1 MGGLRKKMPVT
12 HAMFLLACLAIAGI
26 PPFAGFFSKEEILL
40 AAWENNPVIFWIAL
54 ITSGLTAFYMF
65 RLYFSIFWN
74 KEQEGHHHGKEG
86 DVFLLIPLVILGI
99 GTVLAGFV
107 PFSHF
112 ISSDLKP
119 FETELHLQ
127 FSIAPVAVGVIGI
140 LLASWMYR
148 KQTGIPEN
156 LARNMGGVYKAAKNK
171 FYIDEAWL
179 GFTKGV
185 LFNLIAKP
193 AAWVDRNVVDGL
205 VKGTGSGMEWISYRI
220 KGLQSGKVQQYGLFF
235 LFGVII
241 IVSVYL
247 FKNVPWR

>member
-1 MGGLRKKMPVT
+1 
-12 HAMFLLACLAIAGI
+12 
-26 PPFAGFFSKEEILL
+26 
-40 AAWENNPVIFWIAL
+40 
-54 ITSGLTAFYMF
+54 
-65 RLYFSIFWN
+65 
-74 KEQEGHHHGKEG
+74 
-86 DVFLLIPLVILGI
+86 
-99 GTVLAGFV
+99 
-107 PFSHF
+107 
-112 ISSDLKP
+112 
-119 FETELHLQ
+119 LQ
-127 FSIAPVAVGVIGI
+127 FSIAPVAVGLIGI

-148 KQTGIPEN
+148 KQTGISDG
-156 LARNMGGVYKAAKNK
+156 LARNMGGIYKAAKNK

-193 AAWVDRNVVDGL
+193 AAWIDRNVVDGL